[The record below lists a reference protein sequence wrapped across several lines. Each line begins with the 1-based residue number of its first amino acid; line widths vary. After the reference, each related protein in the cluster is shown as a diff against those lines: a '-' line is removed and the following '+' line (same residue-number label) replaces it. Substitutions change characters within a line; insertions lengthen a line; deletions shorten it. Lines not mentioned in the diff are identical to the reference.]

1 MQITR
6 LTIIASIFSNLS
18 GLKAAGSKT
27 VTSWKTP
34 QQNPYLLPWVTDEV
48 FHGTW
53 RNSVLYS
60 PNNQD
65 FQIQHLDVSPARRLS
80 VSRDSGI
87 EGWMRLKNTGTQSLQ
102 YMVQDTSTGQW
113 LVDKALAPEGIDI
126 VAVRTASVY
135 LKAI

>member
-34 QQNPYLLPWVTDEV
+34 QQNPYLLPW
-48 FHGTW
+48 
-53 RNSVLYS
+53 
-60 PNNQD
+60 D